1 MAPYNPY
8 TRFRGQGLS
17 LNDYLA
23 IDRTVMA
30 NERTV
35 LAYARTAL
43 ALAVVGGTCI
53 KFFDALW
60 MEIVGTLFLIA
71 GAIVAVRGGQRYVQ
85 IKRLLAAA
93 LSQETGAS
101 GHPLDEAAKQEQP
114 T

>member
-1 MAPYNPY
+1 MPDNPY
-8 TRFRGQGLS
+8 TRFRRQDLT

-43 ALAVVGGTCI
+43 ALAVVGGTCL
-53 KFFDALW
+53 KFFDMLW
-60 MEIVGTLFLIA
+60 LEIIGTLLLIA
-71 GAIVAVRGGQRYVQ
+71 GALVGVRGWGRYLRT
-85 IKRLLAAA
+85 KRLLAAA
-93 LSQETGAS
+93 LSRETGTPE
-101 GHPLDEAAKQEQP
+101 HPLAEGAVHDDR